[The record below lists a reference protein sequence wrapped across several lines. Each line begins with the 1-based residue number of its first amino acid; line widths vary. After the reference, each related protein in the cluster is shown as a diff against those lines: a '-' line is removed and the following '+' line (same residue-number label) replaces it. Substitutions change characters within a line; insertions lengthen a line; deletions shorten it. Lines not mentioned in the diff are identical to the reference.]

1 MLDSQSLAFRM
12 EAYHVFSHPDEN
24 HAREIMQ
31 LFRLDRASP
40 DGNAVC
46 GGVWNSNFFAQDVET
61 SASSHDLSKFLF
73 GSSEGFTI
81 AQEVAVNGIFEVN
94 RIYGDAC
101 PVPSKIASPAC

>member
-1 MLDSQSLAFRM
+1 MPVKLC
-12 EAYHVFSHPDEN
+12 N
-24 HAREIMQ
+24 C
-31 LFRLDRASP
+31 FRLDCANL

-46 GGVWNSNFFAQDVET
+46 GGVWNSNFFAQDVEA

-94 RIYGDAC
+94 RIYGDTH
-101 PVPSKIASPAC
+101 PIPSKIASPAC